1 MVVELSACALAP
13 TVGIILAELIAR
25 HSQHTQCSRVACRHG
40 THILWEQLPWIW
52 VVIVVSQREDLIPR
66 RMVFVH
72 DIGSRKAVAGIVGLG
87 GMGMEIALV
96 LVHCR
101 PINIGV
107 WVVGYSRDDGLSV
120 HHLDI
125 YCAVRFGGCA
135 IEFDV

>member
-1 MVVELSACALAP
+1 M
-13 TVGIILAELIAR
+13 
-25 HSQHTQCSRVACRHG
+25 
-40 THILWEQLPWIW
+40 
-52 VVIVVSQREDLIPR
+52 VSQREDLIPR

-72 DIGSRKAVAGIVGLG
+72 DIGSREAIAGIVGLG

-101 PINIGV
+101 PINLGV

-125 YCAVRFGGCA
+125 YRTVRFGGCA
-135 IEFDV
+135 VEFDVQIETVDTTFRR